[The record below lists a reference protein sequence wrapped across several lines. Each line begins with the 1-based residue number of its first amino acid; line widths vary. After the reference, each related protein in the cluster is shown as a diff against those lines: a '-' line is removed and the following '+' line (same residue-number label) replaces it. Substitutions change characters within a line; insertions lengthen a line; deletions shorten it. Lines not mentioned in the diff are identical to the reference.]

1 MPLEDSI
8 KNLYGKKSIDSSG
21 NVYGISTSGTGIFG
35 TFTKED
41 EARYSREMA
50 QAQTLADI
58 EIMKYQNEYNS
69 PVAQAQRMREAGIN
83 PDLNGI
89 DNMGSADASAAS
101 GASPAG
107 SNPTETMSNVVTSAF
122 DAFGLA
128 LNVCQG
134 LMNFQSAQESIQS
147 QKIDNVLKMDSFA
160 MDYLLG
166 TLTPDS
172 FNEDGSL
179 GDDRRTSIIS
189 SASGFAKKIYG
200 WNNRQSKR
208 FTDSVVR
215 AMNNPRFVE
224 NFYRSMNS
232 GESSRQSYLAQT
244 TGDMYSMQDRTM
256 RILLDELIRE
266 KNKAMK
272 SGYRRQSFM
281 NYYDAD
287 FYGALDPGSFAERQN
302 IQNVS
307 ESAEMRSELYSK
319 SFYYNLNKKLNSDYR
334 NGNILSGILSSLLG
348 FGRRNA
354 SSMAG
359 LVGSLL

>member
-8 KNLYGKKSIDSSG
+8 KNLYGKKSVDSSG

-35 TFTKED
+35 NFTKED

-69 PVAQAQRMREAGIN
+69 PVAQSQRMREAGIN

-89 DNMGSADASAAS
+89 DNMGSAGASAAS
-101 GASPAG
+101 GASPSGA
-107 SNPTETMSNVVTSAF
+107 NPTETMSNVVTSAF

-134 LMNFQSAQESIQS
+134 LMNFQSAQEAIQS
-147 QKIDNVLKMDSFA
+147 QKIDNMIKTDSFA
-160 MDYLLG
+160 LDYLVS

-172 FNEDGSL
+172 FNEDGTL
-179 GDDRRTSIIS
+179 FGDRSSSILS
-189 SASGFAKKIYG
+189 SSRAFAKKAFG

-208 FTDSVVR
+208 FENSVQR
-215 AMNNPRFVE
+215 ALTNPKFLE

-232 GESSRQSYLAQT
+232 AESNRQSYLAQT

-266 KNKAMK
+266 QNKAIK

-281 NYYDAD
+281 NDYDAD
-287 FYGALDPGSFAERQN
+287 FYGALDAGSFADRQN
-302 IQNVS
+302 IQNVYD
-307 ESAEMRSELYSK
+307 SAEMRSEFYSK
-319 SFYYNLNKKLNSDYR
+319 SFYYNLNKRLNSDYR
-334 NGNILSGILSSLLG
+334 KGNILSGILSSLLG
-348 FGRRNA
+348 FTRRNA
-354 SSMAG
+354 SSMVG
-359 LVGSLL
+359 IVGSML

>member
-8 KNLYGKKSIDSSG
+8 KNLYGKKSYDSSG
-21 NVYGISTSGTGIFG
+21 NIYGISTSGTGIFS

-101 GASPAG
+101 GASPVGA
-107 SNPTETMSNVVTSAF
+107 NPTETMSNVVTTAF

-128 LNVCQG
+128 LNVCKG
-134 LMNFQSAQESIQS
+134 LMNFQSAQEALQS
-147 QKIDNVLKMDSFA
+147 QKLDNVLKMDSFA

-172 FNEDGSL
+172 FNDDGSL
-179 GDDRRTSIIS
+179 GDDTRVSIIS

-232 GESSRQSYLAQT
+232 GESSRQNYLAQT
-244 TGDMYSMQDRTM
+244 TGDLYSMQDETM

-266 KNKAMK
+266 QNKVMK
-272 SGYRRQSFM
+272 SGYRRQSIM
-281 NYYDAD
+281 NDYDAD
-287 FYGALDPGSFAERQN
+287 FYGALDAGSFAARQN
-302 IQNVS
+302 IENVAEGAYTRQN
-307 ESAEMRSELYSK
+307 
-319 SFYYNLNKKLNSDYR
+319 YYNRSFNINTNKRLYR
-334 NGNILSGILSSLLG
+334 SYKNGNILSGIYLAIAGAVRNNLGSVAGVVGKLL
-348 FGRRNA
+348 
-354 SSMAG
+354 
-359 LVGSLL
+359 